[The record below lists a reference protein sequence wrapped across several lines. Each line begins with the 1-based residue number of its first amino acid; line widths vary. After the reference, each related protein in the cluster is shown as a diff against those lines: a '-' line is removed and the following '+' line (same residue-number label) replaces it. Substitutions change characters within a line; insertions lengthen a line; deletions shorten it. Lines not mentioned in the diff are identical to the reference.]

1 MQFREGVP
9 RGEPLVLRTP
19 VDDLIGPDHMVRIID
34 RVVDDLDLLP
44 VEATFHT
51 AGAGAPA
58 YPPKMLLK
66 LFVYGYLTRRF
77 SSRAISQA
85 CREDLGFM
93 WLARLEQPKHSV
105 LAAFRQCHVTDLP
118 QWLTQVI
125 AICGELG
132 MVGWQLGAM
141 DGSKFRADASKHKA
155 MSYGRMKEVMTALE
169 AELETLVA
177 AHGAAD
183 AQTPTSPTVSA
194 QPEEDVRHAGDRMPP
209 TCRAL
214 PEPGATEQPTPEPE
228 PPSPPESPPA
238 PPSPRPQAE
247 GMAADPAPAES
258 PPTAREV
265 AAPPNVPPPDRAP
278 DSKETV
284 RRHELPGK
292 PAVDPDLPGPADLV
306 LPASSHRPET
316 HPEGLPADAPT
327 DPATDGGTPGPD
339 PANAHCQDGAAALS
353 VPADHEER
361 VRNRLHRVQQA
372 SVALREHWAAEHPSD
387 PEPPDTAQW
396 NFTDPE
402 SHIMVTKNQG
412 VQQAYNSQIVVDGQ
426 EGVIVGIFVSDH
438 PNDMEELGPALDAVD
453 PLGGHSFKQVVV
465 DAGYFSA
472 ANVQKLAARHLDG
485 YIAAGPDAWRTAQGQ
500 KLFGKG
506 QFAYDQATDTFGCP
520 AHHRLTRVGDR
531 KESVGGGQ
539 SRRVGVYRTDR
550 ATCGACQLKAQC
562 LTAKQSRKQI
572 TRGEDDAVR
581 DSMKAKLRSPKGDAL
596 YRRRKG
602 IVEPAFGILKETLGF
617 RQWSLRGLKKVRG
630 EFALLATAYN
640 IRKIAKKIQRLGAEA
655 PAWLTA

>member
-1 MQFREGVP
+1 MRFREGVP

-19 VDDLIGPDHMVRIID
+19 VDDLIDPDHMVRIID
-34 RVVDDLDLLP
+34 RVVDTLDLSS

-77 SSRAISQA
+77 SSRGISQA

-105 LAAFRQCHVTDLP
+105 LAAFRLCHVTDLP
-118 QWLTQVI
+118 QWLAQVI
-125 AICGELG
+125 ALCGELG
-132 MVGWQLGAM
+132 MVGWQLGAV

-155 MSYGRMKEVMTALE
+155 MSYGRMKEVITALE

-183 AQTPTSPTVSA
+183 APMPASPTGPAESTD
-194 QPEEDVRHAGDRMPP
+194 PEEDVRHEGDRVHPA
-209 TCRAL
+209 CRAL
-214 PEPGATEQPTPEPE
+214 PEPGAAEPPTPELPS
-228 PPSPPESPPA
+228 SPPQSQPVPP
-238 PPSPRPQAE
+238 PPRPHAE
-247 GMAADPAPAES
+247 WTSES
-258 PPTAREV
+258 ATAGSPTVSEA
-265 AAPPNVPPPDRAP
+265 AAPPNALPPDRST
-278 DSKETV
+278 DSKEAV
-284 RRHELPGK
+284 GAHDQKGK
-292 PAVDPDLPGPADLV
+292 PAADPDLPGPADV
-306 LPASSHRPET
+306 APPESFHRPEPY
-316 HPEGLPADAPT
+316 PELPPPPLALPEHSPT
-327 DPATDGGTPGPD
+327 DHGPDGGTPGDPD
-339 PANAHCQDGAAALS
+339 PTNTHSQDRGVAPPP

-361 VRNRLHRVQQA
+361 VRNRLQRVQQA
-372 SVALREHWAAEHPSD
+372 AVALRERWAAEHPTD
-387 PEPPDTAQW
+387 PEPPATAQW

-412 VQQAYNSQIVVDGQ
+412 VQQAYNTQIAVDAQ

-438 PNDMEELGPALDAVD
+438 PNDVEELGPVLDAAAT
-453 PLGGHSFKQVVV
+453 LGGGLFQQIVV

-472 ANVQKLAARHLDG
+472 DNVRDLDARHIDG
-485 YIAAGPDAWRTAQGQ
+485 YIAAGSDAWRTAQGH

-506 QFAYDQATDTFGCP
+506 QFAYDQPTDTFECP
-520 AHHRLTRVGDR
+520 AHHRLAHVTDS

-539 SRRVGVYRTDR
+539 SRLVGVYRSDR
-550 ATCGACQLKAQC
+550 ATCAGCEKKAQC
-562 LTAKQSRKQI
+562 LTPKQSRKQI

-581 DSMKAKLRSPKGDAL
+581 DAMKAKLRSPKGDAL

-602 IVEPAFGILKETLGF
+602 IVEPGFGILKETLGF
-617 RQWSLRGLKKVRG
+617 RQWSLRGLKKVRAVQ
-630 EFALLATAYN
+630 FTTLA
-640 IRKIAKKIQRLGAEA
+640 R
-655 PAWLTA
+655 